1 VAYAQNLTAALASN
15 GDLSQLAAL
24 IVDLLVAALPAVAYA
39 QNLTAAL
46 ASNGDLSQLAALIGG
61 QQSLLQSLGSAS
73 NITLLAPNNAAL
85 GTFLNSTQG
94 KSLASNQGAIAAL
107 LSYHVLNGTYFASQI
122 QNTSAFIPTLL
133 TNATYANVTGG
144 QRVQAL
150 LAHNNVTLI
159 SGLEQNSTV
168 VTANLNF
175 TGGTIHVINK
185 VLTVPTNVSEAF
197 IDGGLTA
204 AYGALNATNLLNTI
218 DGLKDITIFAPSND
232 GFADIASVL
241 SNATTSSLV
250 STLEYH
256 VVNGTVPL
264 YSTSLSNTTVKSLQ
278 GNDLTIRVQNGS
290 VFVNNAKVI
299 VPDFLVAGGVVH
311 VIDQVLN
318 PANPSATPSNGTG
331 TVAFQ
336 GASSA
341 STVPFT
347 SGVPGPSQSVGGG
360 APAATSTSH
369 KAAAAPAQT
378 AGVMGAA
385 AFLGAAGLLIL

>member
-1 VAYAQNLTAALASN
+1 
-15 GDLSQLAAL
+15 
-24 IVDLLVAALPAVAYA
+24 
-39 QNLTAAL
+39 
-46 ASNGDLSQLAALIGG
+46 
-61 QQSLLQSLGSAS
+61 
-73 NITLLAPNNAAL
+73 
-85 GTFLNSTQG
+85 
-94 KSLASNQGAIAAL
+94 
-107 LSYHVLNGTYFASQI
+107 
-122 QNTSAFIPTLL
+122 L

-185 VLTVPTNVSEAF
+185 VLTVPTNVSTALV
-197 IDGGLTA
+197 DGGLTA
-204 AYGALNATNLLNTI
+204 AYGALNATNLLNTV
-218 DGLKDITIFAPSND
+218 DGLKDITIFAPNNS
-232 GFADIASVL
+232 GFANIASAL
-241 SNATTSSLV
+241 SNASTAALI

-256 VVNGTVPL
+256 IVNGTSPL
-264 YSTSLSNTTVKSLQ
+264 YSTDLSNTTLKSLQ
-278 GNDLTIRVQNGS
+278 GTDLTISIQNGS

-299 VPDFLVAGGVVH
+299 LPDFLVAGGVVH

-318 PANPSATPSNGTG
+318 PANPSATPNNGTG

-341 STVPFT
+341 SAVPFT

-360 APAATSTSH
+360 APAATSTS
-369 KAAAAPAQT
+369 KAAAAPVQT

-385 AFLGAAGLLIL
+385 ALFGAAGLLIL